1 MTNFI
6 NKYKNLLK
14 GLLVVLL
21 TIAFAGS
28 VRYLAIEDN
37 NKVINEIH
45 MGQIIDSLAKKQ
57 AEKNELIANGK
68 RDSAIALLDVS
79 RKNEILI
86 ISKVLNLEKSVNS
99 MRTQYLQQLQDL
111 KNIQNEKDI
120 VSGATDSQQF
130 DFITKYKYTEYR

>member
-1 MTNFI
+1 MRNFI
-6 NKYKNLLK
+6 NKNKNLLK
-14 GLLVVLL
+14 GLFAVLL

-28 VRYLAIEDN
+28 VRYLAVEDN

-45 MGQIIDSLAKKQ
+45 SGQITDSLAKKQ

-99 MRTQYLQQLQDL
+99 MRTRYLQQLQDL

>member
-1 MTNFI
+1 MRNFI
-6 NKYKNLLK
+6 NKNKNLLK
-14 GLLVVLL
+14 GLFAVLL
-21 TIAFAGS
+21 TIAFAGA
-28 VRYLAIEDN
+28 VIYLAVEDN

-45 MGQIIDSLAKKQ
+45 RGQIIDSLPKKQ

-79 RKNEILI
+79 RQNEILI

-99 MRTQYLQQLQDL
+99 MRTQYLQQLNEL

-120 VSGATDSQQF
+120 VNGATGSQQL

>member
-6 NKYKNLLK
+6 NKNKNLLK
-14 GLLVVLL
+14 GLLAVLL
-21 TIAFAGS
+21 TIAFAGA
-28 VRYLAIEDN
+28 VRYLAVEDN
-37 NKVINEIH
+37 NKVINEIQR
-45 MGQIIDSLAKKQ
+45 GQIIDSLAKKQ

-79 RKNEILI
+79 RQNEILI
-86 ISKVLNLEKSVNS
+86 ISKVLTLEKSVNS

>member
-6 NKYKNLLK
+6 KKYKNLLK

-37 NKVINEIH
+37 IKVINEIH
-45 MGQIIDSLAKKQ
+45 RGQIIDSLTKKQ

-79 RKNEILI
+79 RQNEILI
-86 ISKVLNLEKSVNS
+86 ISK
-99 MRTQYLQQLQDL
+99 RTQYLQQLNEL
-111 KNIQNEKDI
+111 KNSQNEKDI
-120 VSGATDSQQF
+120 VSGATDSQQL

>member
-28 VRYLAIEDN
+28 VRYLAIDDN
-37 NKVINEIH
+37 IKVINEIRR
-45 MGQIIDSLAKKQ
+45 GQIIDSLAKKQ

-68 RDSAIALLDVS
+68 RDSAIALFDVS
-79 RKNEILI
+79 RKNEVLI
-86 ISKVLNLEKSVNS
+86 ISKVLTLEKSVNS
-99 MRTQYLQQLQDL
+99 MRTQYLQQLNEL

-120 VSGATDSQQF
+120 VSGATDSQQL